1 MYVQRLV
8 SFKFPRPQIT
18 VVTNHPCHDTVTLNP
33 KKERRRRRKKKKEE
47 EERNR
52 MKI

>member
-1 MYVQRLV
+1 MVNIQ
-8 SFKFPRPQIT
+8 SPT
-18 VVTNHPCHDTVTLNP
+18 VEIRRGN
-33 KKERRRRRKKKKEE
+33 KKEEE